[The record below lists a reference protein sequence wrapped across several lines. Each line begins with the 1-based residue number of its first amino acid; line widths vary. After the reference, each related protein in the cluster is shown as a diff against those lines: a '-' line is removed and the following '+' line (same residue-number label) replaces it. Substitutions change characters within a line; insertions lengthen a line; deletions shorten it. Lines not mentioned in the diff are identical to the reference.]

1 MHMYPHEC
9 VCVFHKFGQIV
20 WCIKKHKRLETNIV
34 LNLTKHNGHFLLLF
48 FLIKKEGVH
57 FQPFVCFDPFSERC
71 QSILF
76 QILCVWGVHVI
87 RLLCT
92 ADAMLVTQSSCKCDI
107 EQINQL

>member
-1 MHMYPHEC
+1 MC
-9 VCVFHKFGQIV
+9 VSQVWPDCVVHQKTQKV
-20 WCIKKHKRLETNIV
+20 RNKHRFESNKTLWAFFV
-34 LNLTKHNGHFLLLF
+34 V

-76 QILCVWGVHVI
+76 QILCVCGVHII